1 LHPAP
6 LETARRAN
14 ISTDARRATRAPG
27 VDFVQRTAKGDLAM
41 YASLLNFPGALFGD
55 FERLRRELDDVFDSG
70 GLPASIR
77 SVAPGAFPAIN
88 VGNTAQRLEVYA
100 FAPGIDASKVEVTV
114 DRGVLTIAGERPSD
128 LPTADATGTQPSV
141 FSRERVS
148 GAFRR
153 AISLP
158 DDADPAQITASYRDG
173 LLHVSIA
180 RRQAAQPTRIT
191 VQ

>member
-1 LHPAP
+1 
-6 LETARRAN
+6 
-14 ISTDARRATRAPG
+14 
-27 VDFVQRTAKGDLAM
+27 M
-41 YASLLNFPGALFGD
+41 YASLLNFPGAFFGD
-55 FERLRRELDDVFDSG
+55 FERLRRELDDVFDTG

-88 VGNTAQRLEVYA
+88 VGNTAQSLEVYA

-128 LPTADATGTQPSV
+128 LPTSDPGADAKSGAKPSV
-141 FSRERVS
+141 FSRERTS

-158 DDADPAQITASYRDG
+158 DDADPAQVSANYRDG
-173 LLHVSIA
+173 VLHISVA